1 MRMRTLNARI
11 FAPIPRV
18 SDRAKQATTSGDLL
32 RSILPSDDLQ
42 IEHKDRVE
50 DWHDDES
57 DHGGERK
64 TADLG
69 VTEGLP

>member
-1 MRMRTLNARI
+1 MSTPLNIRI
-11 FAPIPRV
+11 FAPLLRL
-18 SDRAKQATTSGDLL
+18 SDLAKQATTSGDLL
-32 RSILPSDDLQ
+32 SSVLPSDDLQ
-42 IEHKDRVE
+42 IEHKDGVE
-50 DWHDDES
+50 YWHDDES